1 MTGEAMESGNF
12 PQLLQQRRTR
22 TDQRVTELR
31 QWLMAAGTEAL
42 TGNTACVYA
51 TGSVGRGE
59 ASEHSDLDVFVV
71 STGELKRL
79 DGIRLQAKLIDATG
93 AGSFPPFSGDGE
105 YLQIHKVGELIR
117 LLGTRDDDHTN
128 VFTARLLLL
137 LESRPILGTT
147 VYESALRQVIDSYWG
162 DFDDHKPD
170 FLPIFLANDISRYW
184 KVLCVSYEAA
194 GPPTSDVEKAKR
206 RLNNYKLKHS
216 RLLTCYSA
224 LLYLASVLR
233 QAKSVSRDD
242 AFTMATLT
250 PLDRLRA
257 IREANPDRSQG
268 VDELLAA
275 YAAFLETTEA
285 SKGELLSRFAED
297 AYHDTKREEAHRF
310 GDLIF
315 ALLSHLASESRL
327 FRYLVV

>member
-1 MTGEAMESGNF
+1 MESGNV
-12 PQLLQQRRTR
+12 PEPLQQRRIR
-22 TDQRVTELR
+22 TNERVTQLR
-31 QWLMAAGTEAL
+31 QRLMAAGAEAL
-42 TGNTACVYA
+42 IGHSACVYA

-79 DGIRLQAKLIDATG
+79 DGIRLLAKLIDATE
-93 AGSFPPFSGDGE
+93 ALQFLPFSGDGE
-105 YLQIHKVGELIR
+105 YLQVHKIDELIR
-117 LLGTRDDDHTN
+117 LLGTPDDDHTN

-147 VYESALRQVIDSYWG
+147 AYDSALRQVIDSYWR

-194 GPPTSDVEKAKR
+194 GPPASDIEKAKR

-224 LLYLASVLR
+224 LLYLASLLR
-233 QAKSVSRDD
+233 QAKSVSRED
-242 AFTMATLT
+242 AFAMATLT
-250 PLDRLRA
+250 PLDRLLVV
-257 IREANPDRSQG
+257 REANPDRRQ
-268 VDELLAA
+268 DIDTLLAA
-275 YAAFLETTEA
+275 YASFLETTDD
-285 SKGELLSRFAED
+285 SKAALLARFADDE
-297 AYHDTKREEAHRF
+297 YHVTKRQEAHRF

-315 ALLSHLASESRL
+315 ALLSDLASESRL

>member
-1 MTGEAMESGNF
+1 MESGSV
-12 PQLLQQRRTR
+12 PELIQQRRTR
-22 TDQRVTELR
+22 TDARVTELR
-31 QWLMAAGTEAL
+31 DWLTAAGAETL
-42 TGNTACVYA
+42 IGNAACVYA

-59 ASEHSDLDVFVV
+59 ASEHSDLDVFVI

-79 DGIRLQAKLIDATG
+79 DGVRLLAKLIDATE
-93 AGSFPPFSGDGE
+93 AVKFPPFSGDGE
-105 YLQIHKVGELIR
+105 YLQIHKTGELIR
-117 LLGTRDDDHTN
+117 LLGTREDDHTN

-147 VYESALRQVIDSYWG
+147 VYESALRQVIDSYWR

-194 GPPTSDVEKAKR
+194 GPPASDMEKAKR

-224 LLYLASVLR
+224 LLYLASLLR
-233 QAKSVSRDD
+233 HAKSVSRED

-250 PLDRLRA
+250 PLGRLLAVRD
-257 IREANPDRSQG
+257 ANPDHRAD
-268 VDELLAA
+268 VDALLEA
-275 YAAFLETTEA
+275 YAAFLKSTDSA
-285 SKGELLSRFAED
+285 KKDLLDRFAVD
-297 AYHDTKREEAHRF
+297 AYHEAKREEAHRF
-310 GDLIF
+310 GNLIF
-315 ALLSHLASESRL
+315 DFLSALASQSPL

>member
-1 MTGEAMESGNF
+1 MTGEEMESGNF
-12 PQLLQQRRTR
+12 RELLQQRRTR
-22 TDQRVTELR
+22 TAQRVTELR
-31 QWLMAAGTEAL
+31 QWLMAAGAERL

-59 ASEHSDLDVFVV
+59 ASEHSDLDIF
-71 STGELKRL
+71 
-79 DGIRLQAKLIDATG
+79 
-93 AGSFPPFSGDGE
+93 GDGE

-147 VYESALRQVIDSYWG
+147 VYDSALRQVIDSYWR

-194 GPPTSDVEKAKR
+194 GPPTSNVEKAKR

-224 LLYLASVLR
+224 LLYLASALR

-257 IREANPDRSQG
+257 IREANPDRSED

-275 YAAFLETTEA
+275 YAAFLKTTDA

-327 FRYLVV
+327 FRYLVA

>member
-1 MTGEAMESGNF
+1 MRSVKLPE
-12 PQLLQQRRTR
+12 LLQQRRIR
-22 TDQRVTELR
+22 TDQRVIELGE
-31 QWLMAAGTEAL
+31 WLTAAGADAL
-42 TGNTACVYA
+42 TGGSACVYA

-79 DGIRLQAKLIDATG
+79 DGIRLLAKLIEATN
-93 AGSFPPFSGDGE
+93 AVKFPPFSGDGE
-105 YLQIHKVGELIR
+105 YLQIHKVDELIR
-117 LLGTRDDDHTN
+117 LLGTREDDHTN

-137 LESRPILGTT
+137 LESRPILERI
-147 VYESALRQVIDSYWG
+147 VYESALRQVIDSYWR

-170 FLPIFLANDISRYW
+170 FLPIFLANDITRYW

-194 GPPTSDVEKAKR
+194 GPPASEAEKAKR

-224 LLYLASVLR
+224 LLYLASLLR
-233 QAKSVSRDD
+233 RTKSVSRDD

-250 PLDRLRA
+250 PLDRLLAVRA
-257 IREANPDRSQG
+257 ANLDHCENI
-268 VDELLAA
+268 DTLLAA
-275 YAAFLETTEA
+275 YAAFLDTTDA
-285 SKGELLSRFAED
+285 SKAELLDRFADD
-297 AYHDTKREEAHRF
+297 AYHEKKREEAHRF

-315 ALLSHLASESRL
+315 ALLYGLASQSRL

>member
-1 MTGEAMESGNF
+1 MKNGSVPKTI
-12 PQLLQQRRTR
+12 QQRHTR
-22 TDQRVTELR
+22 TDRRVTELR
-31 QWLMAAGTEAL
+31 EWLTSAAAETL
-42 TGNTACVYA
+42 IGNAACVYA

-79 DGIRLQAKLIDATG
+79 DGIRVLAKLIEATE
-93 AGSFPPFSGDGE
+93 AVKFPPFSGDGE
-105 YLQIHKVGELIR
+105 YLQIHAVDKLVN
-117 LLGTRDDDHTN
+117 LLGTREDDHTN

-137 LESRPILGTT
+137 LESRPILGPT
-147 VYESALRQVIDSYWG
+147 VYESALRQVIDSYWR

-194 GPPTSDVEKAKR
+194 GPPASDEEKAKR

-224 LLYLASVLR
+224 LLYLASLLR
-233 QAKSVSRDD
+233 HSKSVSRED
-242 AFTMATLT
+242 AFAMATLT
-250 PLDRLRA
+250 PLDRLLA
-257 IREANPDRSQG
+257 VREANPDRRAD
-268 VDELLAA
+268 VDTLLAA
-275 YAAFLETTEA
+275 YAAFLETTDA
-285 SKGELLSRFAED
+285 AKKDLLVRFADD
-297 AYHDTKREEAHRF
+297 AYHERKREEAHRF
-310 GDLIF
+310 GNLIF
-315 ALLSHLASESRL
+315 DLLSELASASPL

>member
-1 MTGEAMESGNF
+1 MESGNV
-12 PQLLQQRRTR
+12 PELLQQRRIR
-22 TDQRVTELR
+22 TDERVTELR
-31 QWLMAAGTEAL
+31 QWLTAAEAEAL
-42 TGNTACVYA
+42 TGKAACVYA

-71 STGELKRL
+71 STGQLKQL
-79 DGIRLQAKLIDATG
+79 DGIRLLAKLIDATE
-93 AGSFPPFSGDGE
+93 ALKFPPFSGDGE
-105 YLQIHKVGELIR
+105 YLQIHNVETLIN
-117 LLGTRDDDHTN
+117 LLGTREDDHTN

-137 LESRPILGTT
+137 LESRPILGTP
-147 VYESALRQVIDSYWG
+147 VYESALHKVIESYWR

-194 GPPTSDVEKAKR
+194 GSSASDIEKAKR

-224 LLYLASVLR
+224 LLYLASLLR
-233 QAKSVSRDD
+233 QAKNVSRDD
-242 AFTMATLT
+242 AFTMARLT
-250 PLDRLRA
+250 PLGRLLA
-257 IREANPDRSQG
+257 VQEANPGRREDI
-268 VDELLAA
+268 DKLLAA
-275 YAAFLETTEA
+275 YATFLETTEA
-285 SKGELLSRFAED
+285 SKAELLVRFAD
-297 AYHDTKREEAHRF
+297 DQYHETKRQEAHRF

-315 ALLSHLASESRL
+315 GLLSDLASESRL